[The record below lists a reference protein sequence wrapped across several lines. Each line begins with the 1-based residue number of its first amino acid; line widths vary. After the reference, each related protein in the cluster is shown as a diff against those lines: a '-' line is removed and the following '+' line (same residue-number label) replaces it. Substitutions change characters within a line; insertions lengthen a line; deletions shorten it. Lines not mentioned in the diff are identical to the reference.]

1 MFYTGQPLMGE
12 PCCYDWLR
20 IGNGPAQ
27 NSPALWW
34 GCGTTGP
41 GTVTSTHSSGCLTFM
56 FCSDDIVNYSGWSAT
71 LSCVPCTRQP
81 AGNSDCQQA
90 TPICNS
96 GGITDVSYG
105 PGNSAQCGG
114 CITNENYTNFYIF
127 QPQGASGLIGL
138 SICPSNGTDDYDFA
152 IWGPFGTNNLN
163 TLCGTLGAPVRCS
176 YAMYPFSTPPPCG
189 ATTACTGMNTTATD
203 NSEDVCGDG
212 WVSRLNVTAGQ
223 YYILMINGWTAGAQG
238 YNLTWT
244 LPPGMTLSCTPLSQP
259 VVSFRAEAL
268 RGTGVLLRWNWDAA
282 RLAETDQLTGWA
294 IDRSG
299 DGGLTWQ
306 TLAQLPTEITN
317 YVDRSPFIGEN
328 LYRLRY
334 GYADGRTETY
344 ITSQRVEWSPA
355 EGRWFSAWYDADQQ
369 SIHIQLHDGGQ
380 GGEISLY
387 TIDGRLVKV
396 IPIQSSPFLT
406 AMGFPITTPGTY
418 LLVYR
423 GQSIVVP
430 VTQ

>member
-1 MFYTGQPLMGE
+1 
-12 PCCYDWLR
+12 
-20 IGNGPAQ
+20 
-27 NSPALWW
+27 
-34 GCGTTGP
+34 
-41 GTVTSTHSSGCLTFM
+41 
-56 FCSDDIVNYSGWSAT
+56 
-71 LSCVPCTRQP
+71 
-81 AGNSDCQQA
+81 
-90 TPICNS
+90 
-96 GGITDVSYG
+96 ITDVSYG

-127 QPQGASGLIGL
+127 QPLGASGLIGL
-138 SICPSNGTDDYDFA
+138 SICPSSGTDDYDFA

-238 YNLTWT
+238 YTLTWS
-244 LPPGMTLSCTPLSQP
+244 LPSGMTFNCTPLSQP

-268 RGTGVLLRWNWDAA
+268 RGTGVLLRWNWDRA
-282 RLAETDQLTGWA
+282 RIAETEQLIGWA

-306 TLAQLPTEITN
+306 TLAQLPTEITT
-317 YVDRSPFIGEN
+317 YTDRQPFIGEN

-334 GYADGRTETY
+334 GYSDGRTETY
-344 ITSQRVEWSPA
+344 ITSQRVEWTPA
-355 EGRWFSAWYDADQQ
+355 EGRWFSAWYAKEQE
-369 SIHIQLHDGGQ
+369 SIHIQLFDGGV
-380 GGEISLY
+380 GGQIRLH
-387 TIDGRLVKV
+387 TIDGRL
-396 IPIQSSPFLT
+396 IQTLSIEPSPFLT
-406 AMGFPITTPGTY
+406 AMGFAITTPGTY
-418 LLVYR
+418 IVTYR
-423 GQSIVVP
+423 EQSIVVP
-430 VTQ
+430 VIK